1 MQRAMGKK
9 AKVEGGG
16 AAAGLGP
23 KGLRPEG
30 GGGGV
35 RKAE

>member
-16 AAAGLGP
+16 GGAAA
-23 KGLRPEG
+23 
-30 GGGGV
+30 GGGV
-35 RKAE
+35 RAAKADHRPQA